1 VKNYR
6 TRIDII
12 VDILK
17 AVNSGY
23 ATKMKI
29 MYRVFI
35 SYNQQKQYLPMLI
48 ERGLI
53 TYNPD
58 TRTSK
63 TTEKGLMLLETY
75 NLLVDLMLKKKEKIS
90 E

>member
-35 SYNQQKQYLPMLI
+35 SYNQQKQYLPMLT
-48 ERGLI
+48 ERSLLS
-53 TYNPD
+53 YNPD
-58 TRTSK
+58 TRRYK
-63 TTEKGLMLLETY
+63 ITEKGLMLLEDY
-75 NLLVDLMLKKKEKIS
+75 NMLVDLMLKKKI
-90 E
+90 